1 MSLSKSIKNLKT
13 DKRLYTLNTKMGE
26 TDPKSHQDYLASLED
41 VSDKSKKLVD
51 TESDMQEDDVSTD
64 MN

>member
-26 TDPKSHQDYLASLED
+26 IDPKSHQDYLASLED